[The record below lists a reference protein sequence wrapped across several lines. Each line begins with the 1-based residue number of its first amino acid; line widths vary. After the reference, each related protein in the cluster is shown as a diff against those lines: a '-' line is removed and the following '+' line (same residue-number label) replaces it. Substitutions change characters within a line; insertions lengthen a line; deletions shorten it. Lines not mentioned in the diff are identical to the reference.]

1 MGGTGQAAGMLRGQ
15 VFGPGGKPLPSNWSD
30 GRRVRAAEKAPQRK
44 RPCRSRATARRSLLR
59 HARAKLCKG
68 QPESVRCGRKSRI
81 TGRRRKSSLALQ
93 PLQNPFGIAANAENL
108 LRCIGRSRWARNLS
122 ALHLQKRTSKG
133 ARHGHVS
140 CRVSYPVLQ
149 FADMRNSYLIKQEAR
164 RPWPIP

>member
-15 VFGPGGKPLPSNWSD
+15 VFGPGGNTTPENWIN

-59 HARAKLCKG
+59 RACVKHCKG
-68 QPESVRCGRKSRI
+68 QPECVRCGRKQRI

-133 ARHGHVS
+133 ARHGHVFTDVCS
-140 CRVSYPVLQ
+140 KNGKVASSKFSVNTL
-149 FADMRNSYLIKQEAR
+149 
-164 RPWPIP
+164 